1 MATRNLSEAFENLS
15 DSSSSSS
22 SEDDWPPTAEASR
35 KRRRSSDDDD
45 DEPPAKRPRLD
56 KVYHFDHCYSTAN
69 NFTHANVKTLAEMC
83 ADCCSKHGLSP
94 VRGLALIFGDRM
106 FCADGDLAL
115 LLLFGLI
122 RSDPGTELPEV
133 IERRIDELKTS
144 SKPLLVFG
152 PLVEL
157 FPAVR
162 SSADPRGF
170 IGALALVDK
179 LLALG
184 FVSRCSARPD
194 DLVLHSP
201 LVPLSKPY
209 FY

>member
-15 DSSSSSS
+15 D
-22 SEDDWPPTAEASR
+22 
-35 KRRRSSDDDD
+35 D
-45 DEPPAKRPRLD
+45 DEPSAKRPRPEE
-56 KVYHFDHCYSTAN
+56 VYRFGYRYSTAN
-69 NFTHANVKTLAEMC
+69 NFTRKNVETLARMC
-83 ADCCSKHGLSP
+83 AECCSKHQLAP
-94 VRGLALIFGDRM
+94 VRGLALIFGDLM

-122 RSDPGTELPEV
+122 RSDPDTELSEV
-133 IERRIDELKTS
+133 IERRINELKTS
-144 SKPLLVFG
+144 SEPLLVFG

-157 FPAVR
+157 FPDVR
-162 SSADPRGF
+162 SSANPRGF

-194 DLVLHSP
+194 NLVLHSP